1 MRISAYA
8 DLADV
13 RVIGIPRAL
22 LHYRYGVLWQ
32 TFFEELGKTVVISDE
47 TDKAVLEAGIA
58 RSSGR
63 LVQRRETC
71 VQAGNAG
78 PGKGR

>member
-22 LHYRYGVLWQ
+22 LHYRYGVR
-32 TFFEELGKTVVISDE
+32 D
-47 TDKAVLEAGIA
+47 
-58 RSSGR
+58 R
-63 LVQRRETC
+63 
-71 VQAGNAG
+71 
-78 PGKGR
+78 